1 MTKAPA
7 TTKEEKQQKAH
18 RSPAFSQGTG
28 CLQIPGTWDPP
39 PPKTN
44 PTAAPLHTFVQFHL
58 FVPGLSVS
66 LGFRVTADAVKLTVS
81 LMLGS

>member
-1 MTKAPA
+1 MTNAPG

-18 RSPAFSQGTG
+18 RSPAFIQGTG

-44 PTAAPLHTFVQFHL
+44 PTAAPLHTFVQFRL
-58 FVPGLSVS
+58 FLSRLSIS
-66 LGFRVTADAVKLTVS
+66 LGFRVAADTTHCVS
-81 LMLGS
+81 DAG